1 MIFVF
6 VWLTSLSMK
15 ISRFTHV
22 AENGIISF
30 FFMAEEYFIVYM
42 YHIFLT
48 HSSVDGHLGSSQVL
62 AIVNSAAINIG
73 VHVFFTN
80 CGFLWIDVR
89 SGIELSLESNVEL
102 SWHGRIYKNEVH
114 HAKLQRQETRNYI
127 ASWGHQE
134 ILTS

>member
-1 MIFVF
+1 MI
-6 VWLTSLSMK
+6 
-15 ISRFTHV
+15 ISKSINVT
-22 AENGIISF
+22 ENGIISF

-89 SGIELSLESNVEL
+89 SGIAGSHGSPMFWFLRNFHTVLPRAVPIYFPTNSEGELLFLHIFSS
-102 SWHGRIYKNEVH
+102 IYY
-114 HAKLQRQETRNYI
+114 LYTLDD
-127 ASWGHQE
+127 GH
-134 ILTS
+134 SD